1 MDTVNK
7 LKEIILD
14 NNWFDTPSGERFKEM
29 YGITGVE
36 AVMTF
41 AGRSKRRCSY
51 LLSES
56 DEMYVTHLYIDAK
69 GDVCMQLSSEDTDD
83 YSLILRPSGESV
95 EDLDEEIL
103 DEWLELLDI

>member
-1 MDTVNK
+1 MNTLEK
-7 LKEIILD
+7 LKEVIIE
-14 NNWFDTPSGERFKEM
+14 NNWFDTLAGERFREM
-29 YGITGVE
+29 YDVKNIV

-41 AGRSKRRCSY
+41 SGRSKERCSY

-56 DEMYVTHLYIDAK
+56 DEVYVTHLYIDPE
-69 GDVCMQLSSEDTDD
+69 GNVCMQLSTEDTDD

-103 DEWLELLDI
+103 NEWINLLIL